1 MSQYN
6 PDKWLLIKFGGTDPH
21 YRVFGSWSGS
31 YLDGDSWRMNRG
43 ITRVEEDGD
52 YYKFFGSSGS
62 CYRCHKEM
70 YGATAYG
77 WACAHLMECMGYNC
91 GPGLRNKFMA
101 IMEKPDNI
109 MDMDWII

>member
-6 PDKWLLIKFGGTDPH
+6 PDKWLLIKIGGTDPH

-31 YLDGDSWRMNRG
+31 YVNGDSWRMNSG

-70 YGATAYG
+70 YGATAYCWG
-77 WACAHLMECMGYNC
+77 IAKGYEDEER
-91 GPGLRNKFMA
+91 LT

>member
-6 PDKWLLIKFGGTDPH
+6 PDKWLLIKIGGTDPH
-21 YRVFGSWSGS
+21 YRVFSSWSGS
-31 YLDGDSWRMNRG
+31 YVNGDSWRMNSG

-77 WACAHLMECMGYNC
+77 WGVAQGYEDEER
-91 GPGLRNKFMA
+91 LT